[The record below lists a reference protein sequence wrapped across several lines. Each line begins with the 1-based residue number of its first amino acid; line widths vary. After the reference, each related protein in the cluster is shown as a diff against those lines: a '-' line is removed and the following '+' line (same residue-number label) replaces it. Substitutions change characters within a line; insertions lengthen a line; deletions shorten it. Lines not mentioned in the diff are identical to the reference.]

1 MEGTANTIRPTT
13 TQIGVFAEITQG
25 IDVTT
30 SVERPQITHG
40 AHFKMCFDGCGVTDG
55 CAGTLFAVGLRTQC
69 RRVIRVLSQLVSL
82 GAVVRCNGVGLSRGG
97 IGMMFLAS
105 MLGRCAHTLPTTSL
119 TLNVLLFDPVPGN
132 LVMTTRC
139 YGSCLPIL
147 TSTRSMDLR
156 GAVHL
161 RRVLALYPY
170 QPLPDIAFHAPILCR
185 YPSHEGLEV
194 EEDVCMGCHQGSL
207 YMGSSLDWCVG

>member
-1 MEGTANTIRPTT
+1 MGFGSGFGVGFGVGFGFEFGSGFTYRSRVGVRP
-13 TQIGVFAEITQG
+13 A
-25 IDVTT
+25 
-30 SVERPQITHG
+30 
-40 AHFKMCFDGCGVTDG
+40 
-55 CAGTLFAVGLRTQC
+55 L
-69 RRVIRVLSQLVSL
+69 RVI
-82 GAVVRCNGVGLSRGG
+82 APPPPPPP
-97 IGMMFLAS
+97 
-105 MLGRCAHTLPTTSL
+105 PTTSITPT
-119 TLNVLLFDPVPGN
+119 TLARQVPGN
-132 LVMTTRC
+132 LVVTTRC

-185 YPSHEGLEV
+185 YPTHEGLEV

-207 YMGSSLDWCVG
+207 YMGQSLDWCVRWGTGCRYTHTGPIAPPSTHDAPPHPKPV